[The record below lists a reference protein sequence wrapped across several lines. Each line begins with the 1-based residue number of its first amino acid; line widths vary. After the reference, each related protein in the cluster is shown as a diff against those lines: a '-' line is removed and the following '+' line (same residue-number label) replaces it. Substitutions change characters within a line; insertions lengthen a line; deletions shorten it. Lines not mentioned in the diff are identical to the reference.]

1 MSFNHYRHN
10 PGWGTQQFQLG
21 APPLPGYQPLS
32 SWTGQDF
39 YSAHAL
45 GADPYLYQNT
55 ISRMSSGMGGVGKH
69 EARHWHR
76 RAYAGLGEVAHMMP
90 QEIGIAAAYEAY
102 RQIKYST
109 NVYQNLYT
117 DYERQREAMR
127 AIAVAEAQRLW
138 YDTGRAMDQ
147 YGIQMACDAAAATAS
162 RIATEREMEEGQGY
176 GSGLGAGSFRHR
188 RSSIGGYSGSGY
200 AGSGY
205 AGSGYAGSGYAG
217 SGYGGGSVY
226 GGASPLQMAGTLP
239 GTPMV
244 SSPMLPGSPLSVM
257 GGGVPYAGNVGLP
270 ASYGGG
276 YGGTYGGGYGG
287 GYGTPG
293 YEHLGLPNAGYPMGG
308 YSAPGTPASGMM
320 VIHQPEG
327 HHRRH
332 SRRHRHHSHSHR
344 RHRSH
349 DRY

>member
-1 MSFNHYRHN
+1 MSFEYYRHN

-21 APPLPGYQPLS
+21 APPLPGYKPLP

-39 YSAHAL
+39 YSAHAM

-55 ISRMSSGMGGVGKH
+55 ISRISSGMGGVGKY
-69 EARHWHR
+69 EARDWHR

-109 NVYQNLYT
+109 NVYQNVYT

-127 AIAVAEAQRLW
+127 AIAIAEAQRLW

-147 YGIQMACDAAAATAS
+147 YGIQMACDSAAATAS

-176 GSGLGAGSFRHR
+176 GMGFGGGSFRDR
-188 RSSIGGYSGSGY
+188 RNSFGAFSGSGY

-217 SGYGGGSVY
+217 SGYAGSAYGGGSVY
-226 GGASPLQMAGTLP
+226 GGEMAVP
-239 GTPMV
+239 GTPIV
-244 SSPMLPGSPLSVM
+244 PGAIPIPGSPLSM
-257 GGGVPYAGNVGLP
+257 GGGIPYAGSVGLP
-270 ASYGGG
+270 GSYGGG
-276 YGGTYGGGYGG
+276 YPGS
-287 GYGTPG
+287 YGTPG
-293 YEHLGLPNAGYPMGG
+293 YDYLSLPNAGYGG
-308 YSAPGTPASGMM
+308 FSAPGTPAPGTI
-320 VIHQPEG
+320 VLHQPESHH

-332 SRRHRHHSHSHR
+332 RHRHHHHHR

>member
-1 MSFNHYRHN
+1 
-10 PGWGTQQFQLG
+10 
-21 APPLPGYQPLS
+21 
-32 SWTGQDF
+32 
-39 YSAHAL
+39 
-45 GADPYLYQNT
+45 
-55 ISRMSSGMGGVGKH
+55 
-69 EARHWHR
+69 
-76 RAYAGLGEVAHMMP
+76 MP
-90 QEIGIAAAYEAY
+90 QEVGIAAAYEAY

-127 AIAVAEAQRLW
+127 ALAIAEGMSLSRLIPLSLTTHVVTTLSKAQRLW

-147 YGIQMACDAAAATAS
+147 YGIQMACDSAAATAS
-162 RIATEREMEEGQGY
+162 RIATERELEEGQGY
-176 GSGLGAGSFRHR
+176 GMGLGAGSFRDR
-188 RSSIGGYSGSGY
+188 RSSFGGY

-205 AGSGYAGSGYAG
+205 AGSGYAGS
-217 SGYGGGSVY
+217 SYGGGSVY
-226 GGASPLQMAGTLP
+226 GGASPLQMAGNLP
-239 GTPMV
+239 GTPIV
-244 SSPMLPGSPLSVM
+244 SSPMLPGSPISM
-257 GGGVPYAGNVGLP
+257 GGGYAGSVGLP

-276 YGGTYGGGYGG
+276 YAGSYGGGYA

-293 YEHLGLPNAGYPMGG
+293 HEYLGLPNTGYPMGG
-308 YSAPGTPASGMM
+308 YSAPGTPAAGAI

-332 SRRHRHHSHSHR
+332 SRRHRHHSHR

>member
-1 MSFNHYRHN
+1 MAR
-10 PGWGTQQFQLG
+10 PEP
-21 APPLPGYQPLS
+21 ALS
-32 SWTGQDF
+32 S
-39 YSAHAL
+39 
-45 GADPYLYQNT
+45 
-55 ISRMSSGMGGVGKH
+55 GVI
-69 EARHWHR
+69 A
-76 RAYAGLGEVAHMMP
+76 EVRSEDILVLATLVL
-90 QEIGIAAAYEAY
+90 ATLVLA
-102 RQIKYST
+102 T
-109 NVYQNLYT
+109 LVL
-117 DYERQREAMR
+117 
-127 AIAVAEAQRLW
+127 
-138 YDTGRAMDQ
+138 DTLVLDN
-147 YGIQMACDAAAATAS
+147 
-162 RIATEREMEEGQGY
+162 
-176 GSGLGAGSFRHR
+176 
-188 RSSIGGYSGSGY
+188 
-200 AGSGY
+200 
-205 AGSGYAGSGYAG
+205 
-217 SGYGGGSVY
+217 GGGSVY

-308 YSAPGTPASGMM
+308 HKGPGTPASGMM

>member
-1 MSFNHYRHN
+1 MSFNYYRHN

-21 APPLPGYQPLS
+21 APPLPGYQPLP
-32 SWTGQDF
+32 SWTGLDF
-39 YSAHAL
+39 YSAHAMS
-45 GADPYLYQNT
+45 GDPYLYQNT
-55 ISRMSSGMGGVGKH
+55 ISRMMSSGMGGVSKH

-117 DYERQREAMR
+117 DYERQREVMR
-127 AIAVAEAQRLW
+127 AIAIAEAQRLW

-147 YGIQMACDAAAATAS
+147 YGIQVACDAAAATAS
-162 RIATEREMEEGQGY
+162 RIATERELEEGQGY
-176 GSGLGAGSFRHR
+176 GMGLGAGSFRDR
-188 RSSIGGYSGSGY
+188 RTSFGGYSPSGY

-205 AGSGYAGSGYAG
+205 AGSS
-217 SGYGGGSVY
+217 YGGGSVY
-226 GGASPLQMAGTLP
+226 GGASPLPMAGTLP
-239 GTPMV
+239 G
-244 SSPMLPGSPLSVM
+244 SPIGPSAIPIPGSPLM
-257 GGGVPYAGNVGLP
+257 GGGLPYAGSVG
-270 ASYGGG
+270 SYGGG
-276 YGGTYGGGYGG
+276 YAGSYGN
-287 GYGTPG
+287 PG
-293 YEHLGLPNAGYPMGG
+293 YDYLGVPNVGYPMGG
-308 YSAPGTPASGMM
+308 YSAPGTPAPGTI
-320 VIHQPEG
+320 VIHQPESHHHR

-332 SRRHRHHSHSHR
+332 RRHSHR